1 MYIISKVR
9 LSMTIIMLTVF
20 YFQYYKIQFHCYIH
34 SRLSCINCL
43 SSLSKRTKHKH
54 KRKHSLQ
61 CNLNIF
67 VLYHG
72 TMSSQNVTKL
82 LLFVHLVKIHLWKK

>member
-1 MYIISKVR
+1 MYIINKVR

-43 SSLSKRTKHKH
+43 SSLSKRTNVNILFNVISTFLCYTMVQCH
-54 KRKHSLQ
+54 RK
-61 CNLNIF
+61 
-67 VLYHG
+67 
-72 TMSSQNVTKL
+72 M
-82 LLFVHLVKIHLWKK
+82 